1 MKAWVYQDSKQVK
14 KHGPEKARWYV
25 GWVDPDGGRCCQ
37 SCGPGGVG
45 KKAAEKLKDK
55 LHAQLVTGTYQS
67 AAKKTW
73 KEFRQEYE
81 ARVLGGLAPRTREE
95 VVAALDHF
103 ERVAKPNRMAAVTSA
118 KVADFAADRRKEA
131 GKKRGALVSPA
142 TVNKELRHLRAAFGL
157 AVEWKYLPAL
167 PKFRMEKEPKKLPR
181 FMLSSHFAAV
191 YQACE
196 SAKFPANLPYPAA
209 EWWRALLVT
218 GYMTGWRIGDML
230 NLRRADLDLDACTAV
245 IRWAS
250 EGNKGKRD
258 ELVPLHPVVV

>member
-1 MKAWVYQDSKQVK
+1 PRREKRGGAGGPSHRGAPPMKAWTYQDSKQVK
-14 KHGPEKARWYV
+14 KHGPEKASWYV
-25 GWVDPDGGRCCQ
+25 GWVDPDGDRCCQ
-37 SCGPGGVG
+37 SCGPGGGG

-142 TVNKELRHLRAAFGL
+142 TVNKELRHLRAVL
-157 AVEWKYLPAL
+157 AVAEEWGCLAKA
-167 PKFRMEKEPKKLPR
+167 PKFRMEKAPKKLVTYVTPE
-181 FMLSSHFAAV
+181 HFAAI
-191 YQACE
+191 YA
-196 SAKFPANLPYPAA
+196 
-209 EWWRALLVT
+209 
-218 GYMTGWRIGDML
+218 
-230 NLRRADLDLDACTAV
+230 
-245 IRWAS
+245 AS
-250 EGNKGKRD
+250 EKATRPADIPN
-258 ELVPLHPVVV
+258 V